1 MARLSMERDE
11 EGTMRSENPGAV
23 VSRALSR
30 LEPLRSVRT
39 DALEVAYFEA
49 GPSVLITSS
58 STSTRSRRAVTSPR
72 GNSRTSSLPRCERL
86 SDHCASWRERGTAGT
101 TCARLPT
108 PHGATSMS
116 RSTWSHTNLRSHG
129 RNSMTSDAL
138 WCRAMLSARTQTTN
152 HRKEL

>member
-1 MARLSMERDE
+1 
-11 EGTMRSENPGAV
+11 MRSENPGAV

-58 STSTRSRRAVTSPR
+58 STSTRLRRAVTSPR

-86 SDHCASWRERGTAGT
+86 LDHCASWREGDGGHHVCPSSHATRGHIDVAINLVSYQF
-101 TCARLPT
+101 AF
-108 PHGATSMS
+108 S
-116 RSTWSHTNLRSHG
+116 RAKFNDKRCTVVQSNVI
-129 RNSMTSDAL
+129 
-138 WCRAMLSARTQTTN
+138 C
-152 HRKEL
+152 